1 MLSSVNRPPRSRIK
15 VLVVDD
21 SAIVRK
27 MLGDAIRQQPDME
40 VVGGAPDPFIARD
53 LILQH
58 KPDVVTLDIE
68 MPRMDGLTFLRK
80 LMEHHPLPVIII
92 SSLTQKGSVGVD
104 GSAAVRRGGSDSQAR
119 RPVLRRRSDRAADR
133 PHPRAAR
140 RADQVHEA
148 RAGRGARRRSTRR
161 AR

>member
-1 MLSSVNRPPRSRIK
+1 MLSSVESSACSRIK

-27 MLGDAIRQQPDME
+27 MIGDALRQQPDME

-58 KPDVVTLDIE
+58 EPDVVTLDIE

-80 LMEHHPLPVIII
+80 LMEHHPLPVIIV
-92 SSLTQKGSVGVD
+92 SSLTQS
-104 GSAAVRRGGSDSQAR
+104 GSAASMEALRSGAVEVIPKPGGPCSVGEVTER
-119 RPVLRRRSDRAADR
+119 
-133 PHPRAAR
+133 
-140 RADQVHEA
+140 
-148 RAGRGARRRSTRR
+148 
-161 AR
+161 